1 MITINDLS
9 SVTKILCAIAL
20 VSCQIDLHPNYVKLD
35 QIQMP
40 ISFTTF
46 KRLVLSLLGKYTNN
60 LGVEEIEA
68 DLR

>member
-1 MITINDLS
+1 MVTINDLN
-9 SVTKILCAIAL
+9 SVTRILCAIAL

-35 QIQMP
+35 QIHMP

-46 KRLVLSLLGKYTNN
+46 KRLVLSLLGEYTNN